1 MSKPRLLF
9 CLAALLALALPY
21 ASREALAQSSLWTAP
36 TGESLPESETYLE
49 FDFDA
54 HPTSYKKG
62 GFQSYGVFLV
72 RGVGKGVEVGVNAYF
87 LKDGDGETQPLEL
100 QPNIKW
106 QFYNSKDKSLSAAVG
121 GILFAPVGRGGDDT
135 VGMLYASATKTV
147 EAMNGAQLTGGGYGL
162 VGRNGEGGSR
172 AGALVGYFQ
181 PVTRKLCFMA
191 DWNSGRNRFGYG
203 AAGFGLDVS
212 KKGTL
217 YSGYYFGNEG
227 RANNFFGVYYGH
239 RFTPPP
245 AAPAAEREASD
256 DEEEGPC
263 G

>member
-1 MSKPRLLF
+1 MRKPRLLA
-9 CLAALLALALPY
+9 CLATLLTLALPY
-21 ASREALAQSSLWTAP
+21 AAREARAQTSLWTVP
-36 TGESLPESETYLE
+36 TAESLPEGETYLE

-62 GFQSYGVFLV
+62 GFQSYGVLLV

-87 LKDGDGETQPLEL
+87 LKDGDGESEPVEL
-100 QPNIKW
+100 QSAVKW
-106 QFYNSKDKSLSAAVG
+106 QFYDNKKGLVAAAG
-121 GILFAPVGRGGDDT
+121 GILFAPVGRGGSDT
-135 VGMLYASATKTV
+135 VGMLYANATKTV
-147 EAMNGAQLTGGGYGL
+147 EGLKGAQLTGGGYGL
-162 VGRNGEGGSR
+162 VGRNRDGGSR

-212 KKGTL
+212 KSGVL

-227 RANNFFGVYYGH
+227 RGDNFFAVYYGH
-239 RFTPPP
+239 RFSPKRE
-245 AAPAAEREASD
+245 APAGKSEAPA
-256 DEEEGPC
+256 DEDGPC
-263 G
+263 S

>member
-1 MSKPRLLF
+1 MRKPRLLAS
-9 CLAALLALALPY
+9 LAALLALALPH
-21 ASREALAQSSLWTAP
+21 AAREARAQTSLWTVP
-36 TGESLPESETYLE
+36 TAESLPEGETYLE

-87 LKDGDGETQPLEL
+87 LKDGDGESEPVEFQSD
-100 QPNIKW
+100 IKW
-106 QFYNSKDKSLSAAVG
+106 QFYDNKKGLVAATG

-135 VGMLYASATKTV
+135 VGLLYASASKTV
-147 EAMNGAQLTGGGYGL
+147 EGMNGAQLTGGGYGL

-172 AGALVGYFQ
+172 AGALVGYLQ

-203 AAGFGLDVS
+203 AAGFGLDLS

-239 RFTPPP
+239 RFSPPR
-245 AAPAAEREASD
+245 AAPAAGREASD
-256 DEEEGPC
+256 DEEEEGPC